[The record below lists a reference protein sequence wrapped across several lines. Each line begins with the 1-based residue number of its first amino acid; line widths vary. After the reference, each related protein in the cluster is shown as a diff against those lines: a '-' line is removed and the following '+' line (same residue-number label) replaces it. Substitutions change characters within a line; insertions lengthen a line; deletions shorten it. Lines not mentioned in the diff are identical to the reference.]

1 MIELLGVAGVPGAG
15 VVSGK
20 RKASAIRLTPRRM
33 SCYRARMQMTRLA
46 PQPACARVR
55 QLVAVWLGCVFWMSV
70 SASARA
76 QVRAELERALTVTR
90 ELPGCVSAP
99 ALRARTA
106 QYLDRVEPLSEL
118 TIEVDLQVPQF
129 RVLRDGT
136 LLAERRFARAPSD
149 CAERRDALALA
160 LAIAIEQVAE
170 GPAAISGKRV
180 QPTAAAA
187 TAPDG
192 GAQRAPTSGDASDE
206 ARSGARRTAPSA
218 TGSGDSSEQARSG
231 ARRTSAS
238 ATGSGD
244 SSEQARSG
252 ARRTAA
258 GATGS
263 GEPADEAR
271 SGARSSSAS
280 ATGSDDPADEA
291 RSGARNTAASGDS
304 SEEARSG
311 ARSTAAL
318 VEPGPRD
325 GSGRARGD
333 DARTAQD
340 APASRESDTRA
351 EARGV
356 ATAESASDRTDD
368 RALPPSAADR
378 GPGDARDL
386 TREGRPRAWV
396 ALLGGGAVL
405 FEALPTAAAGFSL
418 GAELA
423 LLPAVRIALSGLF
436 SLPVSS
442 AFQGGTVSA
451 QLFGA
456 QLTGCVNTPL
466 FASIL
471 LHGCAGAV
479 GGVIEASGD
488 DFALNLS
495 DRMGWI
501 AGMVRARLEFPA
513 TGRVAAGVYAD
524 ARVNVLRPELQAGL
538 ASEPARTRAV
548 GLMGA
553 ALGAEL
559 IVRLH

>member
-1 MIELLGVAGVPGAG
+1 MN
-15 VVSGK
+15 
-20 RKASAIRLTPRRM
+20 
-33 SCYRARMQMTRLA
+33 CYRARMKMTRLA

-55 QLVAVWLGCVFWMSV
+55 QLVAVWLGCVFWLSV
-70 SASARA
+70 CASAHA

-106 QYLDRVEPLSEL
+106 QYLDRVEQLSEL

-129 RVLRDGT
+129 RVLREGT

-149 CAERRDALALA
+149 CTERRDALALA
-160 LAIAIEQVAE
+160 VAIAIEQVAE
-170 GPAAISGKRV
+170 NPAAESGNDV
-180 QPTAAAA
+180 QPTAATIA
-187 TAPDG
+187 TGG
-192 GAQRAPTSGDASDE
+192 GAQR
-206 ARSGARRTAPSA
+206 
-218 TGSGDSSEQARSG
+218 
-231 ARRTSAS
+231 
-238 ATGSGD
+238 
-244 SSEQARSG
+244 
-252 ARRTAA
+252 
-258 GATGS
+258 S
-263 GEPADEAR
+263 GEPLAPIEPSAR
-271 SGARSSSAS
+271 
-280 ATGSDDPADEA
+280 DDAK
-291 RSGARNTAASGDS
+291 R
-304 SEEARSG
+304 
-311 ARSTAAL
+311 
-318 VEPGPRD
+318 
-325 GSGRARGD
+325 SGRASAADAPTAGDTAGSAESDARAD
-333 DARTAQD
+333 DAGGGST
-340 APASRESDTRA
+340 TRSGLVAAA
-351 EARGV
+351 EDD
-356 ATAESASDRTDD
+356 ESAGSSA

-386 TREGRPRAWV
+386 ASSGRPRALV
-396 ALLGGGAVL
+396 SVLGGGAVL
-405 FEALPTAAAGFSL
+405 FEALPTAAAGVFA

-423 LLPAVRIALSGLF
+423 LLPALRIGLSGLF

-442 AFQGGTVSA
+442 SFQGGTVSA

-466 FASIL
+466 FASFL

-479 GGVIEASGD
+479 GGVIQASGD

-501 AGMVRARLEFPA
+501 AGLVRARLEFPA
-513 TGRVAAGVYAD
+513 AGPVAAGVYAD